1 VSILRDILKAR
12 IRRQRAYSAQDVLAA
27 ERAAG
32 FDDIGT
38 ICPDDRAAG
47 VGVWTPP
54 SQPAH
59 VAIVVPAG
67 ASTPLGRAGCSPMF
81 SQGDPGDE
89 NESLDR
95 GIDPT
100 AAHAD
105 TVGMSKQSNKED
117 TLSKLSFTIVGDEDE
132 SNIVVYVAG
141 QMRVAHS
148 SHPYFEQI
156 IEGARSGD
164 ESIVGL
170 FDLAEAAASRF
181 EKLSERVSVAN
192 GTIYLDGEPI
202 DNALT
207 EQVLRFIDAGVDD
220 WKPLVAFFENV
231 QANVNEHSREQLY
244 TWLANENFTIT
255 PDGLIVGYKGVR
267 KTDDGLVSI
276 NSGRAIVNGV
286 VHNGNIPQPFG
297 GIVEMPRSEVQHDP
311 SVGCHRGLHVGT
323 YDYANGFAQGAL
335 LEVHVNPRDVVS
347 VPTDCSWA
355 KMRVCRYSI
364 VKLIDA
370 PYTAPVVYTDDYG
383 DGWGDGEYE
392 NGCIDCGEDEDDCL
406 CW

>member
-1 VSILRDILKAR
+1 MSLRDRLGNWHDR
-12 IRRQRAYSAQDVLAA
+12 IADWMLGVPQLPASDSDQAVAYTVGDVLEA
-27 ERAAG
+27 ERLAFA
-32 FDDIGT
+32 
-38 ICPDDRAAG
+38 
-47 VGVWTPP
+47 
-54 SQPAH
+54 
-59 VAIVVPAG
+59 
-67 ASTPLGRAGCSPMF
+67 
-81 SQGDPGDE
+81 QGDPGDE
-89 NESLDR
+89 TESLDR
-95 GIDPT
+95 GIDLT
-100 AAHAD
+100 ADNAD
-105 TVGMSKQSNKED
+105 TLGMSKSFNKED
-117 TLSKLSFTIVGDEDE
+117 NLSKLSFTIVGDEDE
-132 SNIVVYVAG
+132 SNIIVYASG
-141 QMRVAHS
+141 AMRVAHS
-148 SHPYFEQI
+148 THPYFEQI
-156 IEGARSGD
+156 VAGARAGD
-164 ESIVGL
+164 ESIVEL

-181 EKLSERVSVAN
+181 DRLSERVSVAN

-207 EQVLRFIDAGVDD
+207 EQVLRFIEAGLDD

-231 QANVNEHSREQLY
+231 QANTNEHSREQLY
-244 TWLANENFTIT
+244 TWLANEDFTIT
-255 PDGLIVGYKGVR
+255 DDGMIVGYKGVR

-323 YDYANGFAQGAL
+323 YAYANGFAQGAL

-370 PYTAPVVYTDDYG
+370 PYTAPVVYADNGG

-392 NGCIDCGEDEDDCL
+392 ECDGCGLDTDECECD
-406 CW
+406 W